1 MDDENTESLGLLSQV
16 KLLLWKNFLL
26 LTRRPCLTIAE
37 IILPMLGAVI
47 MNLFREVVTPV
58 NHENP
63 LTWPPM
69 PITLSFGDLAF
80 SATVLYAPNTSLVN
94 SLMEDINETFAKDSL
109 EDISTGFV
117 YLQHLIGMSI
127 IKKWKPDPVLNVSY
141 WLINRM
147 PFPPYKEDKMAMLID
162 IVYPNL
168 MLIFIL
174 ISVVTMVREVVLE
187 KEEKLKE
194 FMKVMGVTET
204 AIWMAWFL
212 QFFLY
217 LMVASVADVIFLCV
231 GVGVETPALPYS
243 SPSLILV
250 FFMCYS
256 VCVILFSFFIS
267 TLVSQANIGAAIAGL
282 VFFLTFLPASLADTS
297 DPTMTNQKLALCL
310 FFNTAMALGL
320 KVISYHESTGLG
332 MKWSNVAEATGFH
345 SILLMLLLDT
355 LIFAVL
361 AWYISNVHPGEYGVA
376 RPWYFPCQRSYWCGE
391 ETEPSSPEELSDT
404 GDPTYFESEPPGLT
418 VGVQVLHLRKVFSGP
433 FVAVK
438 DVSLTMFEGHI
449 TVLLGHN
456 GAGKTTTMSML
467 TGFIPPTSG
476 TAYVNGYD
484 IRTNFVS
491 ARRYLGLCPQY
502 NILFKSLTIEEHLK
516 FFALLK
522 GCREKD
528 VPSIVIRSAEEV
540 GLNSRLKDY
549 ADKLSGGQMRKLCIA
564 IALIGGS
571 KVVIL
576 DEPSSGMDPS
586 ARRQMWE
593 VLQRNREGRTM
604 LLTTHY
610 MDEADALGDRI
621 AIMAKGVV
629 KCCGTTMFLRSIYGA
644 GYHLII
650 VKNPGCVTEAVT
662 SAIQGQIEN
671 AELEGQAGAELTY
684 LLPKDQ
690 SSKFVQLFSM
700 IEYKSGSLGIS
711 SFGVTATTMEEIFLK
726 VGIDETPR
734 RSTLKSVT
742 ESETSI
748 DSSEI
753 ISSDISSD
761 ISSEEDERDT
771 SYVALERSYKR
782 LTYPHLQLSRFYGM
796 FVKKAI
802 TSQRHPKMTL
812 AQMVLPI
819 LLVVLV
825 LRSKGEDESELQ
837 PSLRLN
843 LDVFTKTTVVYSSG
857 HPPSTH
863 TTNLGNSYSSLFDK
877 DKTLKKADKNI
888 TLYFLDQAKELE
900 REGYVKQLIIG
911 GEFRPVEKSE
921 EVEITAWYSG
931 QQFHALPISVAH
943 VINAFARVVTGD
955 KSRTINTFNH
965 PLPPTDEAKEKGDL
979 LGAIASGFILAFTML
994 FGMSFLTAAA
1004 AYFPIAERQTSAK
1017 HVQIVSG
1024 VDPFSF
1030 WLSAFT
1036 WDYIVILIVNLF
1048 LLITIVAYQ
1057 VDTFK
1062 EGSNLAVLWL
1072 VMMTYGLAVLPYS
1085 YILHFLFLV
1094 PTTGFVVLLNITFM
1108 TGLVTISMSFLFHIP
1123 GMDIPGSDTM
1133 ENIFRILFPHFCFG
1147 FSILSMYVNKFTLN
1161 LCKNV
1166 NVTTCPETQSPCC
1179 KDHCQKTCFPHE
1191 ENYLALSYPAV
1202 GTNVVCMLVQGI
1214 TFFAL
1219 LLVLESQIPQK
1230 LGYCLKSSSAGVD
1243 APSADEDFDVKN
1255 ERLRVSSGEADG
1267 ETLVLNNIY
1276 KQYGPVVVVNHVFLG
1291 VAEQECFGL
1300 LGQNG
1305 AGKSTTFKLITCDTM
1320 LTSGD
1325 IFVQK
1330 YSVKT
1335 DFRKV
1340 QSCLGYCP
1348 QVDSLIGHLTARE
1361 TLYMFARLRGV
1372 PSASIPP
1379 LVKSLLSIVFL
1390 SEYADKMCGNYSGG
1404 NKRKLCTAAALI
1416 GNPPVVLLDEP
1427 SAGVD
1432 PAARRQ
1438 LWTVLSGVRASGR
1451 TLVLTSHSME
1461 ETEALCTRL
1470 AIMVN
1475 GQFKCLGSPQHLKS
1489 KFAQGFLL
1497 KVKVDSESEDDS
1509 QNVIDYVLST
1519 IPDTE
1524 TLDEKDLY
1532 ITFKVNNTNILV
1544 SELFSAMEQCKQM
1557 GHIEDYAIHQTTLE
1571 EIFLAFVSMQH
1582 PNREVKGGVCS
1593 CLCSCCP

>member
-404 GDPTYFESEPPGLT
+404 GDPTYFESEPP
-418 VGVQVLHLRKVFSGP
+418 
-433 FVAVK
+433 
-438 DVSLTMFEGHI
+438 
-449 TVLLGHN
+449 
-456 GAGKTTTMSML
+456 
-467 TGFIPPTSG
+467 GFIPPTSG

-1230 LGYCLKSSSAGVD
+1230 LGYCLKLCSSSSSLTSASSAGVD

-1335 DFRKV
+1335 DFRRK
-1340 QSCLGYCP
+1340 GW
-1348 QVDSLIGHLTARE
+1348 
-1361 TLYMFARLRGV
+1361 
-1372 PSASIPP
+1372 IPG
-1379 LVKSLLSIVFL
+1379 F
-1390 SEYADKMCGNYSGG
+1390 D
-1404 NKRKLCTAAALI
+1404 
-1416 GNPPVVLLDEP
+1416 LLD
-1427 SAGVD
+1427 SVD

-1582 PNREVKGGVCS
+1582 PNREHSFPIVNFDVVDVLHGGENPGHSIDFYTLTVDFQTGTS
-1593 CLCSCCP
+1593 